1 MGLTGTPIPAIL
13 HAWTTTPPNYDA
25 QDEFDNQFDRVTDK
39 ELAEE
44 AEWWNHI
51 MRTHYNMRKEI

>member
-1 MGLTGTPIPAIL
+1 MSNPEPD
-13 HAWTTTPPNYDA
+13 YDA
-25 QDEFDNQFDRVTDK
+25 QDEFDNQFDRVSDK